1 MQTIKQNLLNNL
13 EDINKVFDHNNLE
26 KQSLCLNSIYYFA
39 ENNEN
44 YELCVYVDVEVKL
57 TEEFDSYF
65 DDQGNDYLFSYDISE
80 IDTITI
86 SDIFVL
92 KDGCDSDVTFIK
104 EEITE
109 YLNGTIKR

>member
-13 EDINKVFDHNNLE
+13 EDINEVFDHNNLE
-26 KQSLCLNSIYYFA
+26 YHSLCLNGKY
-39 ENNEN
+39 NE
-44 YELCVYVDVEVKL
+44 YEMHVYIDVEVKISL
-57 TEEFDSYF
+57 KDDSYYSDGLNCF
-65 DDQGNDYLFSYDISE
+65 FEYDISE

-86 SDIFVL
+86 TDIFVF
-92 KDGCDSDVTFIK
+92 KDGCDSDVTFTK

>member
-13 EDINKVFDHNNLE
+13 EDINEVFDHNNLE
-26 KQSLCLNSIYYFA
+26 KQNLSLASVYYV
-39 ENNEN
+39 NDNMH
-44 YELCVYVDVEVKL
+44 ELCVYVDVEVNIKL
-57 TEEFDSYF
+57 IKIDLRE
-65 DDQGNDYLFSYDISE
+65 YLISE

-86 SDIFVL
+86 TDIFVF
-92 KDGCDSDVTFIK
+92 KDGCDSDVTFAK

>member
-13 EDINKVFDHNNLE
+13 EDINKVFDNNNLE
-26 KQSLCLNSIYYFA
+26 KQILSLTGIY
-39 ENNEN
+39 NE
-44 YELCVYVDVEVKL
+44 YELCVYVDAEVKVN
-57 TEEFDSYF
+57 TVYEIY
-65 DDQGNDYLFSYDISE
+65 DDFLDYDISE

-86 SDIFVL
+86 TDIFVF
-92 KDGCDSDVTFIK
+92 KDGCDSDVTFNK